1 MNNCFWFKHD
11 RNLVDDPRLSVA
23 IDLYGCDAYAA
34 YCIVLEKL
42 ISTET
47 GEMEY
52 KFLLSISRKYAVKR
66 EALEYIIKESGLLSF
81 DEATLIV
88 SSEDIKETIENER
101 LKSEK
106 QKERIA
112 KRWQEKKEVG
122 NTTVMP
128 RYEKEDTTVIPRYN
142 HGNTKQSRAEQSKE
156 EQIRKDTSNDVITR
170 EKTDFEKFEILEKK
184 PTNLEAVANTTT
196 FPPTPFPTDVD
207 AEIYRS
213 WLNDWRSN
221 ESLKKNVHA
230 ESGIIMNDEQIEN
243 AIEQFIDLCQSSGE
257 IHKTRKEC
265 RRHFTFWVLKKAKE
279 LTSKKLTTGEHNLIA
294 SQVKLDFSHLRGK

>member
-170 EKTDFEKFEILEKK
+170 EKNDFEKFEILGKN

-196 FPPTPFPTDVD
+196 FPPTPFPKQVNADNYTT
-207 AEIYRS
+207 
-213 WLNDWRSN
+213 WLNDPIYF
-221 ESLKKNVHA
+221 ESLKRNVKS
-230 ESGIIMNDEQIEN
+230 ETGVLLENEQIET
-243 AIEQFIDLCQSSGE
+243 AIERFIDYCQSTE
-257 IHKTRKEC
+257 EVHQTRKDC
-265 RRHFTFWVLKKAKE
+265 RRHFGNWLPKKLKE